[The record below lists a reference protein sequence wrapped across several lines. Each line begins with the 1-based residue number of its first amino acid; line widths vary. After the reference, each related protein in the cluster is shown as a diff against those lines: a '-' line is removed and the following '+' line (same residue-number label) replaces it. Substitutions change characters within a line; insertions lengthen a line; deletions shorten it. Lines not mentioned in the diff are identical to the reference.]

1 MKSIDKQI
9 AGIISRAVMI
19 PENQVV
25 PEAKLSALG
34 VTSLDQVECVLA
46 VEETF
51 QIEID
56 QANLWQLRTV
66 QDVIDAVKNALTAT
80 AR

>member
-1 MKSIDKQI
+1 MKSIDKQV

-19 PENQVV
+19 PEKEVV

-66 QDVIDAVKNALTAT
+66 QDVIDAVKNALTAA